1 MGFIYML
8 TNKVNGK
15 KYVGQTIRPDVNE
28 RWKAYKSLTKRSIG
42 TCLYNG
48 LFKWG
53 PDNFKFQVLCVCFD
67 DDCNKYE
74 VEYIKMYNTIAPHGY
89 NLQSGGDNFKSH
101 PSSVEKMRAKLT
113 GRKGPK
119 LTDEQKEAIRLR
131 VSGER
136 NPNFG
141 KPMSAE
147 QRKKISET
155 RKKRFTLGLYTIP
168 KPLNRNI
175 SGLKLGFEANKKK
188 VAQYDGEKLIAMY
201 DSISDAAR
209 AVCGSFTPISRCV
222 DDREKYK
229 YYKTHKGFT
238 WRLVE
243 Y

>member
-1 MGFIYML
+1 ML

-28 RWKAYKSLTKRSIG
+28 RWKAYKSLAKRSIG

-74 VEYIKMYNTIAPHGY
+74 VEYIKMYNTIVPHGY
-89 NLQSGGDNFKSH
+89 NLQSGGDNFKPH

-119 LTDEQKEAIRLR
+119 LTDEQREAIRLR

-141 KPMSAE
+141 KPMSTE
-147 QRKKISET
+147 QRKKISDT
-155 RKKRFTLGLYTIP
+155 RKKYIALGLYTNT
-168 KPLNRNI
+168 LHTNI
-175 SGLKLGFEANKKK
+175 AGLAFGHEANKKK
-188 VAQYDGEKLIAMY
+188 VAQYDGEKLIAVY

-209 AVCGSFTPISRCV
+209 TVSGAFTTLSRCA
-222 DDREKYK
+222 DEREKYK
-229 YYKTHKGFT
+229 HYKTHKGFT
-238 WRLVE
+238 WKLVC
-243 Y
+243 